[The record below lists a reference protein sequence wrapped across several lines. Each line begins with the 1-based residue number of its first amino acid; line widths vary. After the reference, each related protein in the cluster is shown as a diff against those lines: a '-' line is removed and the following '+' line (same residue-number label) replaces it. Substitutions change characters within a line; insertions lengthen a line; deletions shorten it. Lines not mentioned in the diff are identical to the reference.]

1 MPDHPHQNHS
11 IYLQQTFMIIC
22 MHKINF
28 ITHVFLPLLQRQ
40 QTCCFRVLWAC
51 LVMYIQSDTMNLQRT
66 FVFICRQNFITV
78 FILEILQSYFG
89 YFSAE
94 ISITIVIF
102 ILDYFQEKLVTT
114 FFRKSKKSYFTAIL
128 CSFCPNLG
136 QMEFSWIKGLCL
148 FIQNQKNI
156 ISHSLEKC

>member
-11 IYLQQTFMIIC
+11 INLQQTFMIIC

-40 QTCCFRVLWAC
+40 QTCCFQVLWAC

-78 FILEILQSYFG
+78 VILEILQSYFG

-102 ILDYFQEKLVTT
+102 ILDYF
-114 FFRKSKKSYFTAIL
+114 KKNQSQHFSENPKNPVL
-128 CSFCPNLG
+128 LLFCA
-136 QMEFSWIKGLCL
+136 L
-148 FIQNQKNI
+148 FAQTWARWNFPG
-156 ISHSLEKC
+156 